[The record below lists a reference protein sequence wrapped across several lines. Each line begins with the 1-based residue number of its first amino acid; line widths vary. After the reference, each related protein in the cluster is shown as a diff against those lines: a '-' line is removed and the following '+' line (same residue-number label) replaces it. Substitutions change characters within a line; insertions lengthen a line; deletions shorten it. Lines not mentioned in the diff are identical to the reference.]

1 MRTLWFIDDEE
12 DLLSLYRDIFEE
24 EEILDGISKKY
35 ISNHSECKAVSGDI
49 VIHDLY
55 GVGDLRIVE
64 GVEYRS
70 CSGSFVDKTDFLK
83 PLDFEKMSLAIRKIH
98 G

>member
-1 MRTLWFIDDEE
+1 MKTIWFIDDEE

-24 EEILDGISKKY
+24 EESLDSIDKKY
-35 ISNHSECKAVSGDI
+35 ITHHDECKAVSGDI

-55 GVGDLRIVE
+55 GVGKVDRID
-64 GVEYRS
+64 GVQYRS
-70 CSGSFVDKTDFLK
+70 CSGSFVDKSDFLK
-83 PLDFEKMSLAIRKIH
+83 PMDFEKMSLAIRKLH